1 MVESAEHR
9 DCDDVEGSRVTSGAS
24 NGAVAQGLMA
34 TTAVVVRRELAK
46 DFFEV
51 PFSEHDDIIKA
62 LAAERSVDAFDETIL
77 PGRPRCR
84 LDGFDAIIANA
95 VVELWT
101 KDLVPIVNQ
110 KSWLSTVTRKC
121 LSYLAECPDRC
132 GIRRHVEV
140 DDATSVMAQNH
151 KTVEELE
158 ERGRDDDEITSGS
171 DLHVVSQK
179 GHPSLTR
186 SS

>member
-1 MVESAEHR
+1 
-9 DCDDVEGSRVTSGAS
+9 
-24 NGAVAQGLMA
+24 MA

-51 PFSEHDDIIKA
+51 PFSEHDDMIKA
-62 LAAERSVDAFDETIL
+62 LAAECSVDAFDETIL

-95 VVELWT
+95 VVELWAE
-101 KDLVPIVNQ
+101 DPVAVVNQ
-110 KSWLSTVTRKC
+110 ESRFCTITRKC
-121 LSYLAECPDRC
+121 LYHLAESPGSR
-132 GIRRHVEV
+132 GVRRHVEV
-140 DDATSVMAQNH
+140 DDATSVMGQNH

-171 DLHVVSQK
+171 DLHVVSQE
-179 GHPSLTR
+179 GHPMLTR
-186 SS
+186 FSWSWSDSILVDGGLGDLVPEKLQLKLNSGCAP